1 MSQES
6 SKLDLSVTA
15 FLRKSAPNEFGKR
28 STSFRNLFKKA
39 LVSLSKL
46 FADYL
51 SSSEQI
57 CLHVWSRIMT
67 LWEKRT
73 SALKLGSVQISNVE
87 HSTLLSVIYHF
98 EWTWTLWSRHEQKFS
113 WEFSFNETFWPEL
126 TSPWG
131 GHHSK
136 SLTADKLTRGLS
148 FSGLSFPFHE
158 LLLQRLRAGCFL

>member
-57 CLHVWSRIMT
+57 CLHV
-67 LWEKRT
+67 
-73 SALKLGSVQISNVE
+73 
-87 HSTLLSVIYHF
+87 
-98 EWTWTLWSRHEQKFS
+98 
-113 WEFSFNETFWPEL
+113 
-126 TSPWG
+126 
-131 GHHSK
+131 
-136 SLTADKLTRGLS
+136 
-148 FSGLSFPFHE
+148 
-158 LLLQRLRAGCFL
+158 